1 MSNENPIKPSIEIET
16 TGNPGIQSK
25 LEQVDIEEGYDKAFE
40 AVKET
45 LLSAPLSYYIKAT
58 DTGVSVFH
66 RSSADAFYFT
76 DIPKEMEILK
86 SIGLEENTIFDSE
99 PGL

>member
-16 TGNPGIQSK
+16 KGTHGMQSK
-25 LEQVDIEEGYDKAFE
+25 LEQADIEAGYDEAFE
-40 AVKET
+40 SIKET
-45 LLSAPLSYYIKAT
+45 LFTDPLSYYIKST

-76 DIPKEMEILK
+76 DIPKEMEVLK